1 MPANVEGETTT
12 QDGASSEAAAGLQH
26 GGRAKRPRKC
36 QVCGGTFQSGTAL
49 HAHLPA
55 CRESHGLQPLGL
67 ARRKRARSSDESV
80 EESAARAASTAE
92 GEADD
97 SSTRSAAEAD
107 EGDDEVSSEVSHHG
121 SPPRDWFSAQPAG
134 LLQVQLAASTAK
146 AHTAAL
152 ERPSVVEAVVQAS
165 FLEIFQYGGDTFMH
179 DCARH
184 GLNPVT
190 MLLEQIAYPVN
201 NGFEITNE
209 HARLLTRAQHIVGR
223 LASANV
229 DIELQFEEADSP
241 RWDVI
246 RRTFRELGPEVA
258 ARDGIQLDGLDGQGY
273 MQTRDIADRQTQLHY
288 SQLRMAWSR
297 LAELKHDCHVL
308 GIDFSALNELAPKKN
323 GDGDFY

>member
-1 MPANVEGETTT
+1 MPANVEAEITT

-92 GEADD
+92 GEAD
-97 SSTRSAAEAD
+97 

-152 ERPSVVEAVVQAS
+152 ERPSVAEAVVQAS
-165 FLEIFQYGGDTFMH
+165 FLEIFEYGGDTFMH

-229 DIELQFEEADSP
+229 DIELQFEQADSP

-258 ARDGIQLDGLDGQGY
+258 ARDGIQLDGLDGPGY
-273 MQTRDIADRQTQLHY
+273 MQTRDIADRQTQLHD